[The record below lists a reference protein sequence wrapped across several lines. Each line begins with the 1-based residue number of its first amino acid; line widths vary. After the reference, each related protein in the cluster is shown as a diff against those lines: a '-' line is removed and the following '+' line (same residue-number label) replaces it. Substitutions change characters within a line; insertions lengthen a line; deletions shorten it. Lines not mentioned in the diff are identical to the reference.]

1 MWKNLLLP
9 NLLLA
14 SLLGFCGPAAALD
27 SDREQPVSLEADA
40 AVMDEAKGHYIYSGN
55 VVVTQGSMVINADII
70 EILMDANNNIDQFLA
85 KGNSAGQAHLQQTAE
100 SDGSILDAWADDL
113 VYDLGKDIIILTG
126 NAALHNHGNQ
136 FSGDQ
141 IHYAV
146 ADEQVKASAKPNTK
160 QRVKMIFNPGS

>member
-1 MWKNLLLP
+1 MWKHLLSP

-14 SLLGFCGPAAALD
+14 SLLIMSGPAAALD
-27 SDREQPVSLEADA
+27 SDREQPVSLEADS

-55 VVVTQGSMVINADII
+55 VVVTQGSMIIHADSI
-70 EILMDANNNIDQFLA
+70 EILMDTNNNIDRFLA
-85 KGNSAGQAHLQQTAE
+85 KGNSATQAHLQQTAE
-100 SDGSILDAWADDL
+100 SDGSVLNAWADDL
-113 VYDLGKDIIILTG
+113 VYDLAKDTIILTG
-126 NAALHNHGNQ
+126 KAALHQHGNQ
-136 FSGDQ
+136 FSGDK